1 MVCSLCPRKCGVD
14 REISH
19 GYCGAGSRA
28 KVARAELHMWEEPCI
43 SGKNGSGTVF
53 FSGCNLRCVYCQ
65 NYEISRQNN
74 GAGKEIS
81 DKKLSEVFLRLQ
93 EQHANNINL
102 VTPTPYVLNII
113 NALDMVKDKL
123 HIPTV
128 YNCGG
133 YESVE
138 TLKMLDGYIDI
149 YMPDF
154 KYCDSETAEKY
165 SEAPDYPEIITKALE
180 EMHRQMKRLEWDGDL
195 LKKGLIVRHLV
206 LPYQR
211 KQSIKI
217 LDILKETVP
226 QKDMLLSL
234 MSQFTPTPECKNYPE
249 IDRRI
254 TTFEYNSVCDYAR
267 KLDFN
272 GYFQERESAQSAYIP
287 QWNFEIE

>member
-19 GYCGAGSRA
+19 GYCGAGLSA

-102 VTPTPYVLNII
+102 VTPTPYVPNII

-154 KYCDSETAEKY
+154 KYCDSETAKKY
-165 SEAPDYPEIITKALE
+165 SEAPDYPETVTKALE
-180 EMHRQMKRLEWDGDL
+180 EMHRQTKELEWNGDL

-211 KQSIKI
+211 KQSMKI
-217 LDILKETVP
+217 LDLLKETVP

-272 GYFQERESAQSAYIP
+272 GYFQERESAQSVYIP
-287 QWNFEIE
+287 QWNFEI

>member
-19 GYCGAGSRA
+19 GYCGAGLSA

-154 KYCDSETAEKY
+154 KYYNSETAKKY
-165 SEAPDYPEIITKALE
+165 SEAPDYPETVTKALE
-180 EMHRQMKRLEWDGDL
+180 EMHRQTKELEWNGDL

-211 KQSIKI
+211 KQSMKI
-217 LDILKETVP
+217 LDLLKETVP

-272 GYFQERESAQSAYIP
+272 GYFQERESAQSVYIP
-287 QWNFEIE
+287 QWNFEI

>member
-19 GYCGAGSRA
+19 GYCGAGSEA

-102 VTPTPYVLNII
+102 VTPTPYVPNII

-154 KYCDSETAEKY
+154 KYCDSETAKKY
-165 SEAPDYPEIITKALE
+165 SEAPDYPETVTKALE
-180 EMHRQMKRLEWDGDL
+180 EMHRQTKGLEWNGDL

-211 KQSIKI
+211 KQSMKI
-217 LDILKETVP
+217 LGLLKETVP

-267 KLDFN
+267 ELDFN
-272 GYFQERESAQSAYIP
+272 GYFQERESAQSTYIP
-287 QWNFEIE
+287 QWNFEI

>member
-19 GYCGAGSRA
+19 GYCGAGLSA

-102 VTPTPYVLNII
+102 VTPTPYVPNII

-154 KYCDSETAEKY
+154 KYCDSETAKKY
-165 SEAPDYPEIITKALE
+165 SEAPDYPETVTKALE
-180 EMHRQMKRLEWDGDL
+180 EMHRQTKELEWNGDL

-211 KQSIKI
+211 KQSMKI
-217 LDILKETVP
+217 LDLLKETVP

-234 MSQFTPTPECKNYPE
+234 MSQFTPTLECKNYPE

-272 GYFQERESAQSAYIP
+272 GYFQERESAQSVYIP
-287 QWNFEIE
+287 QWNFEI

>member
-1 MVCSLCPRKCGVD
+1 MICSLCPRKCGVD

-19 GYCGAGSRA
+19 GYCGAGLSA

-74 GAGKEIS
+74 SAGKEIS

-102 VTPTPYVLNII
+102 VTPTPYVPNII

-154 KYCDSETAEKY
+154 KYYNSETAKKY
-165 SEAPDYPEIITKALE
+165 SEAPDYPEVITKALE
-180 EMHRQMKRLEWDGDL
+180 EMHRQTKELEWNGDL

-211 KQSIKI
+211 KQSMKI
-217 LDILKETVP
+217 LDLLKETVP

-267 KLDFN
+267 ELDFN

-287 QWNFEIE
+287 QWNFEI

>member
-19 GYCGAGSRA
+19 GYCGAGLSA

-102 VTPTPYVLNII
+102 VTPTPYVPNII

-154 KYCDSETAEKY
+154 KYCDSETAKKY
-165 SEAPDYPEIITKALE
+165 SEAPDYPEMVIKALE
-180 EMHRQMKRLEWDGDL
+180 EMHRQTKELEWNGDL

-211 KQSIKI
+211 KQSMKI
-217 LDILKETVP
+217 LDLLKETVP

-267 KLDFN
+267 ELDFN
-272 GYFQERESAQSAYIP
+272 GYFQERESAQSVYIP
-287 QWNFEIE
+287 QWNFEI

>member
-1 MVCSLCPRKCGVD
+1 
-14 REISH
+14 
-19 GYCGAGSRA
+19 
-28 KVARAELHMWEEPCI
+28 MWEEPCI

-102 VTPTPYVLNII
+102 VTPTPYVPNII

-133 YESVE
+133 YESAE
-138 TLKMLDGYIDI
+138 TLKMLDGYNDI
-149 YMPDF
+149 YMHDF
-154 KYCDSETAEKY
+154 KYCDSETAKKY
-165 SEAPDYPEIITKALE
+165 SEAPDYPEKVTKALE
-180 EMHRQMKRLEWDGDL
+180 EMHRQTKGLEWNGDL

-206 LPYQR
+206 LPHQR
-211 KQSIKI
+211 KQSMKI

-234 MSQFTPTPECKNYPE
+234 MSQFTPTPECKNHPE
-249 IDRRI
+249 IGRRI

-287 QWNFEIE
+287 QWNFEI

>member
-19 GYCGAGSRA
+19 GYCGAGLSA

-81 DKKLSEVFLRLQ
+81 DKKLSEVFLRFQ

-102 VTPTPYVLNII
+102 VTPTPYVPNII

-154 KYCDSETAEKY
+154 KYCDSETAKKY
-165 SEAPDYPEIITKALE
+165 SEAPDYPETVTKALE
-180 EMHRQMKRLEWDGDL
+180 EMHRQTKELEWNGDL

-211 KQSIKI
+211 KQSMKI
-217 LDILKETVP
+217 LDLLKETVP

-234 MSQFTPTPECKNYPE
+234 MSQFTPTLECKNYPE

-272 GYFQERESAQSAYIP
+272 GYFQERESAQSVYIP
-287 QWNFEIE
+287 QWNFEI

>member
-19 GYCGAGSRA
+19 GYCGAGLSV

-102 VTPTPYVLNII
+102 VTPTPYVPNII

-154 KYCDSETAEKY
+154 KYCDSETAKKY
-165 SEAPDYPEIITKALE
+165 SEAPDYPETVTKALE
-180 EMHRQMKRLEWDGDL
+180 EMHRQTKELEWNGDL

-211 KQSIKI
+211 KQSMKI
-217 LDILKETVP
+217 LDLLKETVP

-272 GYFQERESAQSAYIP
+272 GYFQERESAQSVYIP
-287 QWNFEIE
+287 QWNFEI

>member
-1 MVCSLCPRKCGVD
+1 MICSLCPRKCGVD

-19 GYCGAGSRA
+19 GYCGAGLSA

-102 VTPTPYVLNII
+102 VTPTPYVPNII

-154 KYCDSETAEKY
+154 KYCDSETAKKY
-165 SEAPDYPEIITKALE
+165 SEAPDYPETVTKALE
-180 EMHRQMKRLEWDGDL
+180 EMHRQTKELEWNGDL

-211 KQSIKI
+211 KQSMKI
-217 LDILKETVP
+217 LDLLKETVP

-272 GYFQERESAQSAYIP
+272 GYFQERESAQSVYIP
-287 QWNFEIE
+287 QWNFEI

>member
-1 MVCSLCPRKCGVD
+1 MICSLCPRKCGVD

-19 GYCGAGSRA
+19 GYCGAGLSA

-81 DKKLSEVFLRLQ
+81 DKKLSEIFLRLQ

-102 VTPTPYVLNII
+102 VTPTPYVPNII

-154 KYCDSETAEKY
+154 KYCDSETAKKY
-165 SEAPDYPEIITKALE
+165 SEAPDYPETVTKALE
-180 EMHRQMKRLEWDGDL
+180 EMHRQTKELEWNGDL

-211 KQSIKI
+211 KQSMKI
-217 LDILKETVP
+217 LDLLKETVP

-272 GYFQERESAQSAYIP
+272 GYFQERESAQSVYIP
-287 QWNFEIE
+287 QWNFEI

>member
-1 MVCSLCPRKCGVD
+1 MVCSLCPRKCGID
-14 REISH
+14 REISY
-19 GYCGAGSRA
+19 GYCGAGSKA
-28 KVARAELHMWEEPCI
+28 KIARAELHMWEEPCI

-53 FSGCNLRCVYCQ
+53 FSGCNLKCVYCQ

-74 GAGKEIS
+74 NIGKEIS
-81 DKKLSEVFLRLQ
+81 DKQLSEIFLRLQ
-93 EQHANNINL
+93 DQHANNINL
-102 VTPTPYVLNII
+102 VTPTPYVPNII
-113 NALDMVKDKL
+113 NALDKVKDKL
-123 HIPTV
+123 HIPIV

-133 YESVE
+133 YENTQ

-154 KYCDSETAEKY
+154 KYCESETAKKY
-165 SEAPDYPEIITKALE
+165 SEASDYPERVTEALKEMYRQTK
-180 EMHRQMKRLEWDGDL
+180 KLEWNGDL
-195 LKKGLIVRHLV
+195 LKKGLIIRHLV

-211 KQSIKI
+211 KQSMKI
-217 LDILKETVP
+217 LDILKETIP

-254 TTFEYNSVCDYAR
+254 TTFEYNSVCDYAH
-267 KLDFN
+267 KLGFD

-287 QWNFEIE
+287 QWNFEI

>member
-81 DKKLSEVFLRLQ
+81 DKKLLEVFLRLQ

-102 VTPTPYVLNII
+102 VTPTPYVPNII

-154 KYCDSETAEKY
+154 KYCDSETAKKY
-165 SEAPDYPEIITKALE
+165 SEAPDYPEKVTKALE
-180 EMHRQMKRLEWDGDL
+180 EMHRQTKGLEWNGDL

-206 LPYQR
+206 LPHQR
-211 KQSIKI
+211 KQSMKI

-287 QWNFEIE
+287 QWNFEI

>member
-1 MVCSLCPRKCGVD
+1 MVCSLCPRKCGID
-14 REISH
+14 REISY
-19 GYCGAGSRA
+19 GYCGAGSKA
-28 KVARAELHMWEEPCI
+28 KIARAELHMWEEPCI
-43 SGKNGSGTVF
+43 SGKDGSGTVF
-53 FSGCNLRCVYCQ
+53 FSGCNLKCVYCQ

-74 GAGKEIS
+74 NIGKEIS
-81 DKKLSEVFLRLQ
+81 DKQLSEVFLRLQ
-93 EQHANNINL
+93 DQHANNINL
-102 VTPTPYVLNII
+102 VTPTPYVPNII
-113 NALDMVKDKL
+113 NALDKVKDKL
-123 HIPTV
+123 HIPIV

-133 YESVE
+133 YEDTQ

-154 KYCDSETAEKY
+154 KYCESETAKKY
-165 SEAPDYPEIITKALE
+165 SEASDYPERVTEALKEMYRQTK
-180 EMHRQMKRLEWDGDL
+180 KLEWNGDL
-195 LKKGLIVRHLV
+195 LKKGLIIRHLV

-211 KQSIKI
+211 KQSMKI
-217 LDILKETVP
+217 LDILKETIP

-267 KLDFN
+267 KLGFD

-287 QWNFEIE
+287 QWNFEI

>member
-1 MVCSLCPRKCGVD
+1 MVCSLCPRKCGID
-14 REISH
+14 REISY
-19 GYCGAGSRA
+19 GYCGAGSKA
-28 KVARAELHMWEEPCI
+28 KIARAEPHMWEEPCI
-43 SGKNGSGTVF
+43 SGKDGSGTVF
-53 FSGCNLRCVYCQ
+53 FSGCNLKCVYCQ

-74 GAGKEIS
+74 NIGKEIS
-81 DKKLSEVFLRLQ
+81 DKQLSEVFLRLQ
-93 EQHANNINL
+93 DQHANNINL
-102 VTPTPYVLNII
+102 VTPTPYVPNII
-113 NALDMVKDKL
+113 NALDKVKDKL
-123 HIPTV
+123 HIPIV

-133 YESVE
+133 YENTQ

-154 KYCDSETAEKY
+154 KYCESETAKKY
-165 SEAPDYPEIITKALE
+165 SEASDYPERVTEALKEMYRQTK
-180 EMHRQMKRLEWDGDL
+180 KLEWNGDL
-195 LKKGLIVRHLV
+195 LKKGLIIRHLV

-211 KQSIKI
+211 KQSMKI
-217 LDILKETVP
+217 LDILKETIP

-267 KLDFN
+267 KLGFD

-287 QWNFEIE
+287 QWNFEI

>member
-19 GYCGAGSRA
+19 GYCGAGLSA

-154 KYCDSETAEKY
+154 KYYNSETAKKY
-165 SEAPDYPEIITKALE
+165 SEAPDYPEMVIKALE
-180 EMHRQMKRLEWDGDL
+180 EMHRQTKELEWNRDL

-211 KQSIKI
+211 KQSMKI

-267 KLDFN
+267 ELDFN

-287 QWNFEIE
+287 QWNFEI

>member
-1 MVCSLCPRKCGVD
+1 MICSLCPRKCGVD

-19 GYCGAGSRA
+19 GYCGAGLSA

-102 VTPTPYVLNII
+102 VTPTPYVPNII

-154 KYCDSETAEKY
+154 KYYNSETAKKY
-165 SEAPDYPEIITKALE
+165 SEAPDYPEMVIKALE
-180 EMHRQMKRLEWDGDL
+180 EMHRQTKELEWNGDL

-211 KQSIKI
+211 KQSMKI
-217 LDILKETVP
+217 LDLLKETVP

-267 KLDFN
+267 ELDFN

-287 QWNFEIE
+287 QWNFEI

>member
-19 GYCGAGSRA
+19 GYCGAGLSA

-102 VTPTPYVLNII
+102 VTPTPYVPNII

-154 KYCDSETAEKY
+154 KYCDSETAKKY
-165 SEAPDYPEIITKALE
+165 SEAPDYPETVTKALE
-180 EMHRQMKRLEWDGDL
+180 EMHRQTKELEWNGDL

-211 KQSIKI
+211 KQSMKI
-217 LDILKETVP
+217 LDLLKETVP

-234 MSQFTPTPECKNYPE
+234 MSQFTPTL
-249 IDRRI
+249 DRK
-254 TTFEYNSVCDYAR
+254 SVV
-267 KLDFN
+267 
-272 GYFQERESAQSAYIP
+272 
-287 QWNFEIE
+287 

>member
-19 GYCGAGSRA
+19 GYCGAGLSA

-102 VTPTPYVLNII
+102 VTPTPYVPNII

-165 SEAPDYPEIITKALE
+165 SEAPDYPEMVIKALE
-180 EMHRQMKRLEWDGDL
+180 EMHRQTKELEWNGDL

-211 KQSIKI
+211 KQSMKI
-217 LDILKETVP
+217 LDLLKETVP

-267 KLDFN
+267 ELDFN

-287 QWNFEIE
+287 QWNFEI

>member
-1 MVCSLCPRKCGVD
+1 MICSLCPRKCGVD

-19 GYCGAGSRA
+19 GYCGAGLSA

-102 VTPTPYVLNII
+102 VTPTPYVPNII

-154 KYCDSETAEKY
+154 KYCDSETAKKY
-165 SEAPDYPEIITKALE
+165 SEAPDYPETVTKALE
-180 EMHRQMKRLEWDGDL
+180 EMHRQTKELEWNGDL

-211 KQSIKI
+211 KQSMKI
-217 LDILKETVP
+217 LDLLKETVP

-267 KLDFN
+267 ELDFN

-287 QWNFEIE
+287 QWNFEI

>member
-1 MVCSLCPRKCGVD
+1 MICSLCPRKCGVD

-19 GYCGAGSRA
+19 GYCGAGLSA

-102 VTPTPYVLNII
+102 VTPTPYVPNII

-154 KYCDSETAEKY
+154 KYCDSETAKKY
-165 SEAPDYPEIITKALE
+165 SEAPDYPEMVIKALE
-180 EMHRQMKRLEWDGDL
+180 EMHRQTKELEWNGDL

-211 KQSIKI
+211 KQSMKI
-217 LDILKETVP
+217 LDLLKETVP

-267 KLDFN
+267 ELDFN

-287 QWNFEIE
+287 QWNFEI

>member
-19 GYCGAGSRA
+19 GYCGAGLSA

-93 EQHANNINL
+93 GQHANNINL
-102 VTPTPYVLNII
+102 VTPTPYVPNII

-154 KYCDSETAEKY
+154 KYCDSETAKKY
-165 SEAPDYPEIITKALE
+165 SEAPDYPEMVIKALE
-180 EMHRQMKRLEWDGDL
+180 EMHRQTKELEWNGDL

-211 KQSIKI
+211 KQSMKI

-272 GYFQERESAQSAYIP
+272 GYFQERESAQSVYIP
-287 QWNFEIE
+287 QWNFEI

>member
-19 GYCGAGSRA
+19 GYCGAGLSA

-154 KYCDSETAEKY
+154 KYCDSETAKKY
-165 SEAPDYPEIITKALE
+165 SEAPDYPEMVIKALE
-180 EMHRQMKRLEWDGDL
+180 EMHRQTKELEWNRDL

-211 KQSIKI
+211 KQSMKI

-267 KLDFN
+267 ELDFN

-287 QWNFEIE
+287 QWNFEI